1 MYERSDPAFVLNA
14 PAGAPVRGALV
25 FGAPR
30 GGTSM
35 VAGVLRLLGVDMGD
49 RQGRGNNEDLDIQ
62 DARGPAAP
70 LGDHDC
76 DAYAASL
83 ARMRPVIAE
92 RARNA
97 SAWGWKDP
105 HAVLYARDVV
115 DLLPSP
121 RLIAVFRDAAACA
134 ERVHK
139 INGVDR
145 LDEMRNALDLQ
156 LRAQTF
162 LAETD
167 LPAAIVSY
175 EKALVRPERFIEQLA
190 AFCGLDPSDA
200 QRAASLDFISPERG
214 HGDPDS
220 PGWPRDGAL

>member
-1 MYERSDPAFVLNA
+1 MYERSDPAFVLN
-14 PAGAPVRGALV
+14 PPTGALVRGALV

-35 VAGVLRLLGVDMGD
+35 VAGVLRLLGVDMG
-49 RQGRGNNEDLDIQ
+49 
-62 DARGPAAP
+62 
-70 LGDHDC
+70 
-76 DAYAASL
+76 
-83 ARMRPVIAE
+83 
-92 RARNA
+92 
-97 SAWGWKDP
+97 
-105 HAVLYARDVV
+105 
-115 DLLPSP
+115 
-121 RLIAVFRDAAACA
+121 
-134 ERVHK
+134 K